1 MAQASSARNFIYVHL
16 LIRRCPGK
24 STLAK
29 VLLRIIDFDQGDLLI
44 NGVDIR
50 RLTPSDYH
58 RHVTTVFQGFSK
70 YSSTVRENVGLG
82 FVQNMQSP
90 AAIEHAMRLGGSD
103 AFVGALPNGMK
114 TKLDASGFEFM
125 PYSPA
130 SSSCHGMSSRFQHG
144 LSGGEVSL
152 PTAKQAFLN

>member
-1 MAQASSARNFIYVHL
+1 M
-16 LIRRCPGK
+16 
-24 STLAK
+24 
-29 VLLRIIDFDQGDLLI
+29 LLRIIDFDQGDLLV

-82 FVQNMQSP
+82 YVQNLQSP
-90 AAIEHAMRLGGSD
+90 TAIEHAMRLGGSD
-103 AFVGALPNGMK
+103 AFVSALPSGMK

-125 PYSPA
+125 PCSPA
-130 SSSCHGMSSRFQHG
+130 SGSCHGIPSRLQHG
-144 LSGGEVSL
+144 LSGGEVSS
-152 PTAKQAFLN
+152 PITTQVFLN

>member
-1 MAQASSARNFIYVHL
+1 
-16 LIRRCPGK
+16 
-24 STLAK
+24 
-29 VLLRIIDFDQGDLLI
+29 
-44 NGVDIR
+44 
-50 RLTPSDYH
+50 
-58 RHVTTVFQGFSK
+58 
-70 YSSTVRENVGLG
+70 
-82 FVQNMQSP
+82 MQSP